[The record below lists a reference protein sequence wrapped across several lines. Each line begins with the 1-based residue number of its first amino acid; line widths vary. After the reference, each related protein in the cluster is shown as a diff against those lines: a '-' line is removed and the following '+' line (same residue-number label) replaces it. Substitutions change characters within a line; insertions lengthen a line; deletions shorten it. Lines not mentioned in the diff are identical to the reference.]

1 MKSLLVALCSLA
13 MASAIVVEICD
24 PEITEAHFDNLDI
37 AVDPDPIVVETGKQ
51 VGLHFAIDLLTQ
63 INGGTV
69 KIDIVSGILPV
80 PCLEVFK
87 SFYLGCSFG
96 GSSLWV
102 VTHQSQQ
109 RIHYSFLFQVEGH
122 KVGSCEY
129 TTEELVGAFCQ
140 LCEAIG
146 NCEELLPPGQACA
159 LPAAPGHYGGVN
171 GGDDMVYVDI
181 PEIPDIILQFLN
193 GTLKIHILGKDENGN
208 EDLCADVTLD
218 VVVP

>member
-1 MKSLLVALCSLA
+1 

-24 PEITEAHFDNLDI
+24 PEITEANFDNLDI

-63 INGGTV
+63 IEGGTV
-69 KIDIVSGILPV
+69 KIDITSGILPV
-80 PCLEVFK
+80 PCLE
-87 SFYLGCSFG
+87 
-96 GSSLWV
+96 
-102 VTHQSQQ
+102 
-109 RIHYSFLFQVEGH
+109 VEGH

-140 LCEAIG
+140 LCEAVG

-159 LPAAPGHYGGVN
+159 LPAMPGHYGGVN
-171 GGDDMVYVDI
+171 GGDDFVYIDI

-193 GTLKIHILGKDENGN
+193 GTLRIHIFGYDNNGN
-208 EDLCADVTLD
+208 EDLCAIVHLD

>member
-1 MKSLLVALCSLA
+1 MKSLLVAFCSLA

-37 AVDPDPIVVETGKQ
+37 KVDPDPIVVETGKQ

-80 PCLEVFK
+80 PCLEVSK

-102 VTHQSQQ
+102 VTH
-109 RIHYSFLFQVEGH
+109 
-122 KVGSCEY
+122 
-129 TTEELVGAFCQ
+129 
-140 LCEAIG
+140 
-146 NCEELLPPGQACA
+146 
-159 LPAAPGHYGGVN
+159 
-171 GGDDMVYVDI
+171 
-181 PEIPDIILQFLN
+181 
-193 GTLKIHILGKDENGN
+193 
-208 EDLCADVTLD
+208 
-218 VVVP
+218 

>member
-13 MASAIVVEICD
+13 MASAIDVQICD

-87 SFYLGCSFG
+87 SFYLGCSFE
-96 GSSLWV
+96 GSSLLGSNTLV
-102 VTHQSQQ
+102 LVAHSLFFSVSGRRSQSRIM
-109 RIHYSFLFQVEGH
+109 RIH
-122 KVGSCEY
+122 
-129 TTEELVGAFCQ
+129 
-140 LCEAIG
+140 
-146 NCEELLPPGQACA
+146 N
-159 LPAAPGHYGGVN
+159 
-171 GGDDMVYVDI
+171 
-181 PEIPDIILQFLN
+181 
-193 GTLKIHILGKDENGN
+193 
-208 EDLCADVTLD
+208 
-218 VVVP
+218 